1 MKTEKYTLKF
11 KDGTVFKLEFPTDTN
26 QINYDNLNSIFPI
39 QITLGDGREIFLH
52 MYHLQSS
59 MQLILMTPHCD
70 EFGPIEGIQG
80 YIATGLSIR
89 GIRPDQI

>member
-52 MYHLQSS
+52 MYHLQSCS
-59 MQLILMTPHCD
+59 LELYEAAQVK
-70 EFGPIEGIQG
+70 EKPISAVEEMDNNFK
-80 YIATGLSIR
+80 R
-89 GIRPDQI
+89 